1 MQINNNNTLSFQS
14 VHLPIRDI
22 PLSKPLDL
30 IESCF
35 ELKGF
40 ANSNPA
46 KVREQINLGQ
56 AGVLLHDKGITL
68 VGKDREADEFI
79 ARQMAKGNIEHTYVQ
94 DTPETKFDGPIID
107 FTV

>member
-1 MQINNNNTLSFQS
+1 MQVNNNNNLSFQS
-14 VHLPIRDI
+14 IHI
-22 PLSKPLDL
+22 PAKKIALSKPLDL

-46 KVREQINLGQ
+46 KVREQIHLGQ
-56 AGVLLHDKGITL
+56 AGVLLDKNGITL

-79 ARQMAKGNIEHTYVQ
+79 ARQMTKGNIEHTYVQ